1 MVFSHL
7 RKRLSRLRRHR
18 SGTASTH
25 TPPKT
30 SMDEPHKGG
39 RVKMRLQGKVAIVTG
54 SGRGIGKALAIGVS
68 EEGAA
73 VAVADIDSDNAKA
86 TAAEISKQGGS
97 ALAVWVD
104 VSDSAS
110 VKKMAKTVLERFG
123 KVDILV
129 NNAGITSH
137 YPLLELPE
145 EEWDRVLSTN
155 LKSVLL
161 CVQSVAPSMIE
172 NGGGAIVNVSS
183 VAADVPTPDYA
194 HYGASKVGVL
204 QLTKSMAIALAPYR
218 IRVNAIQPGTIRT
231 PMNIDTLSEPGMVKE
246 RVKLIPLGYIGSPE
260 EVVGPVVFLAS
271 EEASYVTGASL
282 HVDGG
287 NVLLR

>member
-1 MVFSHL
+1 
-7 RKRLSRLRRHR
+7 
-18 SGTASTH
+18 
-25 TPPKT
+25 
-30 SMDEPHKGG
+30 MDEPHKGG
-39 RVKMRLQGKVAIVTG
+39 KLKMRLQGKVAIVTG

-68 EEGAA
+68 KEGAA

-172 NGGGAIVNVSS
+172 NRGGAIVNVSS

-204 QLTKSMAIALAPYR
+204 QLTKSMAIALAPYK

-231 PMNIDTLSEPGMVKE
+231 PMNIDTLSEPGIVEE